1 VRLLGQVAAGAS
13 LGGLTGPLI
22 STLLVAPLGH
32 AGLLAIS
39 TVLLLST
46 LACVTWLQRWAG
58 ERYRATGD
66 ATQPVGGSIWAGL
79 TLIFRS
85 PYLMMIA
92 AFVLLLTIVTT
103 FLYMEQ
109 ARIVEA
115 YFPDRTRQTQ
125 VFGTIDTVVQTAT
138 IGLQIFATGQLAKRL
153 GVTVLLTA
161 VPALMV
167 FGFGLLSFVATFPV
181 FVGVMIL
188 RRVGEYAFV
197 RPGREMLFAPVD
209 QETKYKAKNAI
220 DTAVYRG
227 GDVVGAWASAGI
239 VAIASSAAAAVAG
252 AICAL
257 VWAAIGLVIG
267 RRHDREVPR

>member
-1 VRLLGQVAAGAS
+1 MLLV
-13 LGGLTGPLI
+13 
-22 STLLVAPLGH
+22 STLGCVAF
-32 AGLLAIS
+32 
-39 TVLLLST
+39 
-46 LACVTWLQRWAG
+46 LQRWAG
-58 ERYRATGD
+58 EHYDQKGD
-66 ATQPVGGSIWAGL
+66 AARPVGGSIWAGL
-79 TLIFRS
+79 TLIARS
-85 PYLMMIA
+85 RYLLLIS

-115 YFPDRTRQTQ
+115 HFPDRTRQTQ
-125 VFGTIDTVVQTAT
+125 VFGTIDAVVQAST

-167 FGFGLLSFVATFPV
+167 LGFGLLSFVATFPV

-209 QETKYKAKNAI
+209 EQTKYKAKNAI

-239 VAIASSAAAAVAG
+239 VAIAGSAAAAVAG
-252 AICAL
+252 AVCAA
-257 VWAAIGLVIG
+257 VWAAIGLAIG
-267 RRHDREVPR
+267 RRHDRETPENGRMKRD